1 MVFLRITQTPYS
13 SLEGKLLI
21 ELEDEQLSWLC
32 GRDLSFEKGIM
43 RRTRAPKRSV
53 ILMVENAGIIPTAD

>member
-21 ELEDEQLSWLC
+21 ELEEEQLSWLC
-32 GRDLSFEKGIM
+32 GRDLSFEKGIH
-43 RRTRAPKRSV
+43 ASNPRS
-53 ILMVENAGIIPTAD
+53 EA